1 MPRPRT
7 STPRDPELATL
18 AAAIQARIDANP
30 DLTQTAV
37 AGRAGLETKQVNSYV
52 CGRVEPT
59 FRNFRRLARGL
70 GVKASELMAA
80 IESIESIA
88 AGEEDCESACEEFTC
103 GVH

>member
-18 AAAIQARIDANP
+18 AAAIEAVMARRSNV
-30 DLTQTAV
+30 TQTAV
-37 AGRAGLETKQVNSYV
+37 AGRAGLEAKQVNSYV

-70 GVKASELMAA
+70 GVKASELMAEIEA
-80 IESIESIA
+80 IEA
-88 AGEEDCESACEEFTC
+88 AEDRESAREGVVC
-103 GVH
+103 GVR